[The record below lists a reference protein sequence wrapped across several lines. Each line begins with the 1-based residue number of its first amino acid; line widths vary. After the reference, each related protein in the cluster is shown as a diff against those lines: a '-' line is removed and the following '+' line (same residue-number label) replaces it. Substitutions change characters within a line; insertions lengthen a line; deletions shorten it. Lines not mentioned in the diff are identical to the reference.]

1 MASLGQKFLRTFRRE
16 RARNWLR
23 RQGGDRQ
30 LSIVYG
36 PSSPWGKREALRL
49 HRDQSKSEKV
59 RRAGLRVS
67 WLTIVADQLFSTDLA
82 QNTKNFLVKY

>member
-30 LSIVYG
+30 LSMVYG

-49 HRDQSKSEKV
+49 QCEQSKHSEKV
-59 RRAGLRVS
+59 RSTRATTWPIRRE
-67 WLTIVADQLFSTDLA
+67 
-82 QNTKNFLVKY
+82 